1 MTAGWQALENELDRW
16 ASEGR
21 TASFW
26 WRDDD
31 AVAVTPALERLL
43 GLHRSSGA
51 PLALAIIP
59 AQAEAG
65 LAERLKSEPRIAALQ
80 HGYAHHNHAGAS
92 EKKSEFPNSRS
103 LIEQHTDLRAGHDQ
117 LRSLFAPPQLL
128 PIFVP
133 PWNRL
138 APDCLPDMPG
148 LGYAAVS
155 AFQARNSY
163 WAAPGLVAL
172 NTHIDP
178 IDWHGHDN
186 AAAAERSLAVAC
198 KHLRAMRAGEQHLQP
213 LGLLTHHLRH
223 DEPIWAF
230 AAELLSRT
238 AAHAAVHWLDAGA
251 ALEIG
256 APVTPAS

>member
-1 MTAGWQALENELDRW
+1 MTAGWQSLQDELDRW

-21 TASFW
+21 TACFW

-31 AVAVTPALERLL
+31 AVAVTPALDRLL
-43 GLHRSSGA
+43 ALHRSSGA
-51 PLALAIIP
+51 PLALAVIP
-59 AQAEAG
+59 AQAEPG
-65 LAERLKSEPRIAALQ
+65 LAERLTSEPGIVALQ
-80 HGYAHHNHAGAS
+80 HGYAHHNHASPS
-92 EKKSEFPNSRS
+92 EKKSEFPNNRS
-103 LIEQHTDLRAGHDQ
+103 LIERLADLRAGNERLH
-117 LRSLFAPPQLL
+117 SLFAPGQLL

-138 APDCLPDMPG
+138 AQDCLPEMPG

-155 AFQARNSY
+155 AFQSRSSY
-163 WAAPGLVAL
+163 WAAPNLVAL

-186 AAAAERSLAVAC
+186 SAAAERSLVMAC
-198 KHLRAMRAGEQHLQP
+198 THLRAMRAGEQHLQP

-223 DEPIWAF
+223 DETIWAF
-230 AAELLSRT
+230 AAAFLSRT
-238 AAHAAVHWLDAGA
+238 AAHAAVRWLDANA